1 MIEARTPVDS
11 TASTPRFST
20 EKWTYDKNDN
30 TKTYRDGRDNPWTW
44 DYTPTDEVELARSP
58 AVPHY
63 GAGTTSEDTR
73 YAYDAEDNVTKV
85 ESPEGVRTS
94 TVDDY
99 ATSFAYD
106 ALNRR
111 VAQIRHSRGAQN
123 ADLATS
129 YAYDRRSNVVGIVDP
144 KRNAFGGNPAQNALD
159 PARRRFS
166 YEYDRVDN
174 RIAQVEDPPG
184 LALRTTYG
192 YDADDNRVSL
202 TTPRQFTTRWEYEP
216 RGLPAVQ
223 IDAEG
228 NRTERHY
235 RPDGRLAEIV
245 APKGTASEAASD
257 YETRFDYY
265 PTGDVRSQ
273 SLPLDERQY
282 GPQFLRVFWHRNKV
296 GDPICITDAR
306 ARTGAPDEDCSS
318 RFSFRNTFFDSG
330 QLRSTERPSWWALG
344 NGGLTE
350 RDPLDVG
357 NRGGASA
364 LPSSGNGE
372 GDFAAVDRLPLP
384 SLVPDA
390 GRTTFAYDNALELSG
405 ITDVEGKVRHIVRD
419 ATSRIVETSWPFD
432 DGDDRIVHQYGFDH
446 NGNQRRFENGRHDV
460 TYTTYDQFDRATLQ
474 DEPGKND
481 TRREIT
487 RFEYDPNGPRT
498 KTTTPENRVW
508 ERIYDGLD
516 RLSINEDAL
525 NRRTTFTYDA
535 NGNTASERTPL
546 GHLTRYE
553 YDRADRLAKTIDP
566 RGEETTHRY
575 DPNGNLIRLEEP
587 GRARR
592 RTRTTARR
600 SRPGRTRARP
610 VDHDQG
616 LADASVGVRRRRQ
629 PAARDRADRHQLRH
643 RAPALAGRG
652 ADHHRP
658 DRRRRPPERGP
669 APRDQVRDPARV
681 LGGQRPDVDPPRVG
695 RRTSTTT
702 VRRAPRTSG
711 ASGRTSSSTAAAGPS
726 RSTRRTSGRSP
737 PSSRRSRDQ
746 ARCTSY
752 QYFDT
757 GWIERATE
765 PVFVRPGSE
774 ERVGG
779 HMVSYEYYK
788 SGDQRIWR
796 AGPRRTRAERCAGS
810 SPGTAR

>member
-1 MIEARTPVDS
+1 M
-11 TASTPRFST
+11 
-20 EKWTYDKNDN
+20 
-30 TKTYRDGRDNPWTW
+30 
-44 DYTPTDEVELARSP
+44 
-58 AVPHY
+58 
-63 GAGTTSEDTR
+63 
-73 YAYDAEDNVTKV
+73 
-85 ESPEGVRTS
+85 RTS

-245 APKGTASEAASD
+245 APKGTASEASSD

-405 ITDVEGKVRHIVRD
+405 ITDVEGKVAPHRPRRHVAHRRD
-419 ATSRIVETSWPFD
+419 VVA
-432 DGDDRIVHQYGFDH
+432 
-446 NGNQRRFENGRHDV
+446 
-460 TYTTYDQFDRATLQ
+460 
-474 DEPGKND
+474 
-481 TRREIT
+481 
-487 RFEYDPNGPRT
+487 
-498 KTTTPENRVW
+498 
-508 ERIYDGLD
+508 
-516 RLSINEDAL
+516 
-525 NRRTTFTYDA
+525 
-535 NGNTASERTPL
+535 
-546 GHLTRYE
+546 
-553 YDRADRLAKTIDP
+553 
-566 RGEETTHRY
+566 
-575 DPNGNLIRLEEP
+575 
-587 GRARR
+587 
-592 RTRTTARR
+592 
-600 SRPGRTRARP
+600 
-610 VDHDQG
+610 
-616 LADASVGVRRRRQ
+616 VRRRRRPDRPPVRVRPQRQ
-629 PAARDRADRHQLRH
+629 PAPVRERPPRRDLHDVRPVRPRDAPGRAGQERHAARDHALRVRPQRAAHEDDHARGPRLGEDLRRARSPVDRRGRAQPADDLHLRRQRQPASSARRSATS
-643 RAPALAGRG
+643 RATSTTAPTAWPRRSIRA
-652 ADHHRP
+652 A
-658 DRRRRPPERGP
+658 RRRR
-669 APRDQVRDPARV
+669 AATT
-681 LGGQRPDVDPPRVG
+681 
-695 RRTSTTT
+695 RT
-702 VRRAPRTSG
+702 
-711 ASGRTSSSTAAAGPS
+711 
-726 RSTRRTSGRSP
+726 
-737 PSSRRSRDQ
+737 
-746 ARCTSY
+746 
-752 QYFDT
+752 
-757 GWIERATE
+757 AT
-765 PVFVRPGSE
+765 
-774 ERVGG
+774 
-779 HMVSYEYYK
+779 
-788 SGDQRIWR
+788 
-796 AGPRRTRAERCAGS
+796 
-810 SPGTAR
+810 